1 MLSSRPS
8 LFIID
13 AAMPLYHS
21 AAAFLALVV
30 VLLSATPAQAQSGMP
45 RTELSAGMYRIEAEV
60 AATQENRMTGL
71 MQRRSMPANQGMLF
85 VFTQP
90 QRHCMWMK
98 NTLLPLS
105 VAFLDDE
112 GRILNVE
119 DMQPQ
124 TEDNHCAARPARFA
138 LEMNLG
144 WFRQKGIRP
153 GQKIDG
159 VLRLTDLAR

>member
-1 MLSSRPS
+1 
-8 LFIID
+8 
-13 AAMPLYHS
+13 MPLYHS
-21 AAAFLALVV
+21 AAASLALVV

-45 RTELSAGMYRIEAEV
+45 RAELSAGMYRVEAEV

-85 VFTQP
+85 VFTQS

-159 VLRLTDLAR
+159 VVRLTDLAR

>member
-1 MLSSRPS
+1 MS
-8 LFIID
+8 LPRSTFF
-13 AAMPLYHS
+13 
-21 AAAFLALVV
+21 FLALGTLS
-30 VLLSATPAQAQSGMP
+30 LLTLPAQAQSTMP
-45 RTELSAGMYRIEAEV
+45 RTELSIGMYRIEAEV
-60 AATQENRMTGL
+60 AATQENRTTGL

-105 VAFLDDE
+105 VAFLDEE

-124 TEDNHCAARPARFA
+124 TEDNHCAAKPARFA

-144 WFRQKGIRP
+144 WFRQKGVKP
-153 GQKIDG
+153 GQTIEG
-159 VLRLTDLAR
+159 AERLAGLAR

>member
-1 MLSSRPS
+1 M
-8 LFIID
+8 I
-13 AAMPLYHS
+13 
-21 AAAFLALVV
+21 
-30 VLLSATPAQAQSGMP
+30 
-45 RTELSAGMYRIEAEV
+45 
-60 AATQENRMTGL
+60 GL

-159 VLRLTDLAR
+159 VVRLTDLAR

>member
-1 MLSSRPS
+1 
-8 LFIID
+8 
-13 AAMPLYHS
+13 MPLRS
-21 AAAFLALVV
+21 TAFFLV
-30 VLLSATPAQAQSGMP
+30 LSAFSLPILPAQAQSAMP

-71 MQRRSMPANQGMLF
+71 MQRRSMPPNQGMLF
-85 VFTQP
+85 IFTQP

-112 GRILNVE
+112 GHILNVE

-124 TEDNHCAARPARFA
+124 TEDNHCAAKPARFA

-144 WFRQKGIRP
+144 WFRQKGIKP
-153 GQKIDG
+153 GQTIEG
-159 VLRLTDLAR
+159 VRRLAGLAR